1 MFKKI
6 CIIGVGLIG
15 GSIARAA
22 RERGLCQHIVGLG
35 RESNWENL
43 QKAKQLGV
51 IDEFYFDTKAAVQ
64 EADCIVIATPV
75 GAIENI
81 FAALKEHWSQ
91 TAVYTDAGSTKGSVI
106 AAATK
111 VFGEVP
117 RNFVPAHPIAGAE
130 HSGVGAAVPDLFINK
145 RLIIT
150 PVADTAGSAL
160 NKIEAFWT
168 GMGAIV
174 SSMDVVHHD
183 AILAATSHLPHILAY
198 SLVNMLG
205 KKDEQVEIFK
215 FAAGG
220 FKDFTR
226 IASSS
231 PNMWLD
237 ICMANREEII
247 PLIHQLQDC
256 LGSIAQMLET
266 QDSEQLFDTFTYAKQ
281 SRQRFLDQ
289 IDN

>member
-1 MFKKI
+1 MFKRI

-15 GSIARAA
+15 GSVARAA
-22 RERGLCQHIVGLG
+22 RDRGLCHNIVGLG
-35 RESNWENL
+35 REKGQDNL

-51 IDEFYFDTKAAVQ
+51 IDEFYFDAEAAV
-64 EADCIVIATPV
+64 EGADCIVITTPV
-75 GAIENI
+75 GAIENV
-81 FAALKEHWSQ
+81 FQSLKEFWSDS
-91 TAVYTDAGSTKGSVI
+91 AVYMDAGSTKGSVI
-106 AAATK
+106 AAAAK
-111 VFGEVP
+111 VFGKVP
-117 RNFVPAHPIAGAE
+117 NNFVPAHPIAGAE
-130 HSGVGAAVPDLFINK
+130 HSGVGAAVSDLFINK

-150 PVADTAGSAL
+150 ALPDTASTAL
-160 NKIEAFWT
+160 TKVEEFWT
-168 GMGAIV
+168 RMGAIV
-174 SSMDVVHHD
+174 SNMDVTDHD

-198 SLVNMLG
+198 SLVHMLG

-226 IASSS
+226 IASSN

-247 PLIHQLQDC
+247 PLIHQLQDD

-266 QDSEQLFDTFTYAKQ
+266 QDSQHLIDTFTYAKN
-281 SRQRFLDQ
+281 SRQRFLDH
-289 IDN
+289 IKK